1 MLAKLVEQG
10 NVQTLPLKVL
20 SSAHLEKDFTMI
32 IDPRGIVPQQ
42 GETLNGAGYEN
53 GPRRQEFDGFTYF
66 GVEDGVKNDE
76 DDVSSKDG
84 AGATGGYI
92 EDATGKQ
99 VLKKEMNDFIIPSN
113 NPNNSDASKE
123 QPSSINPMMGGGNN
137 HQGRQFYIQFDPLD
151 RLYKIRDLGKGYGA
165 FAKLQGSI
173 IIRDSFLVNIGE
185 SYVVSYLI
193 NNQDELLICKG
204 GKGGFG
210 NLRYKSSTNRSP
222 TKFTEGKEGDSLSL
236 RLELRLLADIGLLG
250 KPNAGKS
257 SLVRAVSSAK
267 PKVADYAF
275 TTLHPSLGVIDYS
288 ENSSF
293 VISDIPGLIAGAS
306 EGVGLGIQFLKH
318 LSRTKVIVQIV
329 DVYDKNPMEVI
340 TEIRE
345 LSKEIT
351 NYDPDLIKKVKW
363 LALNKIDL
371 INTNKLEELKDELG
385 REFQDNLHIYCIS
398 AAKKEGT
405 QQLMRDIG
413 EFMETSD
420 E

>member
-1 MLAKLVEQG
+1 MK
-10 NVQTLPLKVL
+10 
-20 SSAHLEKDFTMI
+20 F
-32 IDPRGIVPQQ
+32 IDEVSIDVK
-42 GETLNGAGYEN
+42 AG
-53 GPRRQEFDGFTYF
+53 D
-66 GVEDGVKNDE
+66 
-76 DDVSSKDG
+76 
-84 AGATGGYI
+84 
-92 EDATGKQ
+92 
-99 VLKKEMNDFIIPSN
+99 
-113 NPNNSDASKE
+113 
-123 QPSSINPMMGGGNN
+123 GGN
-137 HQGRQFYIQFDPLD
+137 GLASFR
-151 RLYKIRDLGKGYGA
+151 RLKNIPKGGPDGGDGGNG
-165 FAKLQGSI
+165 GSI
-173 IIRDSFLVNIGE
+173 IFRAVNNLNTLSKFRFQRKFEAENGKRGGSQNKTGSDGKDLVIEVPCGTLLYDLETDNPLAD
-185 SYVVSYLI
+185 LI

-275 TTLHPSLGVIDYS
+275 TTLHPSLGVVDYS

-371 INTNKLEELKDELG
+371 INTNQLEELKDELG
-385 REFQDNLHIYCIS
+385 REFQDKLHIYCIS
-398 AAKKEGT
+398 AAKKDGT

>member
-1 MLAKLVEQG
+1 MKFIDEVSIDVKAGDGG
-10 NVQTLPLKVL
+10 NGL
-20 SSAHLEKDFTMI
+20 SSFRRLKNI
-32 IDPRGIVPQQ
+32 PKG
-42 GETLNGAGYEN
+42 
-53 GPRRQEFDGFTYF
+53 GPDG
-66 GVEDGVKNDE
+66 GD
-76 DDVSSKDG
+76 
-84 AGATGGYI
+84 
-92 EDATGKQ
+92 
-99 VLKKEMNDFIIPSN
+99 
-113 NPNNSDASKE
+113 
-123 QPSSINPMMGGGNN
+123 GGN
-137 HQGRQFYIQFDPLD
+137 G
-151 RLYKIRDLGKGYGA
+151 
-165 FAKLQGSI
+165 GSI
-173 IIRDSFLVNIGE
+173 IFRSVNNLNTLSKFRFQRKFEAENGKRGGSQNKTGSDGKDLVIEVPCGTLLYDLETDNPLAD
-185 SYVVSYLI
+185 LI

-275 TTLHPSLGVIDYS
+275 TTLHPSLGVVDYS

-371 INTNKLEELKDELG
+371 INTDQLEELKDELG

>member
-1 MLAKLVEQG
+1 MK
-10 NVQTLPLKVL
+10 
-20 SSAHLEKDFTMI
+20 F
-32 IDPRGIVPQQ
+32 IDEVSIDVK
-42 GETLNGAGYEN
+42 AG
-53 GPRRQEFDGFTYF
+53 D
-66 GVEDGVKNDE
+66 
-76 DDVSSKDG
+76 
-84 AGATGGYI
+84 
-92 EDATGKQ
+92 
-99 VLKKEMNDFIIPSN
+99 
-113 NPNNSDASKE
+113 
-123 QPSSINPMMGGGNN
+123 GGN
-137 HQGRQFYIQFDPLD
+137 GLASFR
-151 RLYKIRDLGKGYGA
+151 RLKNIPKGGPDGGDGGNG
-165 FAKLQGSI
+165 GSI
-173 IIRDSFLVNIGE
+173 IFRSVNNLNTLSKFRFQRKFEAENGKRGGSQNKTGSDGKDLVIEVPCGTLLYDLETDNPLAD
-185 SYVVSYLI
+185 LI

-275 TTLHPSLGVIDYS
+275 TTLHPSLGVVDYS

-371 INTNKLEELKDELG
+371 INTDQLEELKDALG

>member
-1 MLAKLVEQG
+1 MK
-10 NVQTLPLKVL
+10 
-20 SSAHLEKDFTMI
+20 F
-32 IDPRGIVPQQ
+32 IDEVSIDVK
-42 GETLNGAGYEN
+42 AG
-53 GPRRQEFDGFTYF
+53 D
-66 GVEDGVKNDE
+66 
-76 DDVSSKDG
+76 
-84 AGATGGYI
+84 
-92 EDATGKQ
+92 
-99 VLKKEMNDFIIPSN
+99 
-113 NPNNSDASKE
+113 
-123 QPSSINPMMGGGNN
+123 GGN
-137 HQGRQFYIQFDPLD
+137 GLASFR
-151 RLYKIRDLGKGYGA
+151 RLKNIPKGGPDGGDGGNG
-165 FAKLQGSI
+165 GSI
-173 IIRDSFLVNIGE
+173 IFRSVNNLNTLSKFRFQRKFEAENGKRGGSQNKTGSDGKDLVIEVPCGTLLYDLETDNPLAD
-185 SYVVSYLI
+185 LI

-275 TTLHPSLGVIDYS
+275 TTLHPSLGVVDYS

-329 DVYDKNPMEVI
+329 DVYGKNPMEVI

-371 INTNKLEELKDELG
+371 INADQLEELKDELG
-385 REFQDNLHIYCIS
+385 REFQDNLLIYCLS

>member
-1 MLAKLVEQG
+1 MK
-10 NVQTLPLKVL
+10 
-20 SSAHLEKDFTMI
+20 F
-32 IDPRGIVPQQ
+32 IDEVSIDVK
-42 GETLNGAGYEN
+42 AG
-53 GPRRQEFDGFTYF
+53 D
-66 GVEDGVKNDE
+66 
-76 DDVSSKDG
+76 
-84 AGATGGYI
+84 
-92 EDATGKQ
+92 
-99 VLKKEMNDFIIPSN
+99 
-113 NPNNSDASKE
+113 
-123 QPSSINPMMGGGNN
+123 GGN
-137 HQGRQFYIQFDPLD
+137 GLASFR
-151 RLYKIRDLGKGYGA
+151 RLKNIPKGGPDGGDGGNG
-165 FAKLQGSI
+165 GSI
-173 IIRDSFLVNIGE
+173 IFRSVNNLNTLSKFRFQRKFEAENGKRGGSQNKTGSDGKDLVIEVPCGTLLYDLETDNPLAD
-185 SYVVSYLI
+185 LI

-275 TTLHPSLGVIDYS
+275 TTLHPSLGVVDYS

-371 INTNKLEELKDELG
+371 INTNKLEELKDELR

>member
-1 MLAKLVEQG
+1 MK
-10 NVQTLPLKVL
+10 
-20 SSAHLEKDFTMI
+20 F
-32 IDPRGIVPQQ
+32 IDEVSIDVK
-42 GETLNGAGYEN
+42 AG
-53 GPRRQEFDGFTYF
+53 D
-66 GVEDGVKNDE
+66 
-76 DDVSSKDG
+76 
-84 AGATGGYI
+84 
-92 EDATGKQ
+92 
-99 VLKKEMNDFIIPSN
+99 
-113 NPNNSDASKE
+113 
-123 QPSSINPMMGGGNN
+123 GGN
-137 HQGRQFYIQFDPLD
+137 GLASFR
-151 RLYKIRDLGKGYGA
+151 RLKNIPKGGPDGGDGGNG
-165 FAKLQGSI
+165 GSI
-173 IIRDSFLVNIGE
+173 IFRSVNNLNTLSKFRFQRKFEAENGKRGGSQNKTGSDGKDLVIEVPCGTLLYDLETDNPLAD
-185 SYVVSYLI
+185 LI

-275 TTLHPSLGVIDYS
+275 TTLHPSLGVVDYS

-371 INTNKLEELKDELG
+371 INTNQLEELKGELG
-385 REFQDNLHIYCIS
+385 REFQDNLRIYCIS

>member
-1 MLAKLVEQG
+1 MK
-10 NVQTLPLKVL
+10 
-20 SSAHLEKDFTMI
+20 F
-32 IDPRGIVPQQ
+32 IDEVSIDVK
-42 GETLNGAGYEN
+42 AG
-53 GPRRQEFDGFTYF
+53 D
-66 GVEDGVKNDE
+66 
-76 DDVSSKDG
+76 
-84 AGATGGYI
+84 
-92 EDATGKQ
+92 
-99 VLKKEMNDFIIPSN
+99 
-113 NPNNSDASKE
+113 
-123 QPSSINPMMGGGNN
+123 GGN
-137 HQGRQFYIQFDPLD
+137 GLASFR
-151 RLYKIRDLGKGYGA
+151 RLKNIPKGGPDGGDGGDG
-165 FAKLQGSI
+165 GSI
-173 IIRDSFLVNIGE
+173 IFRSVNNLNTLSKFRFQRKFEAENGKRGGSQNKTGSDGKDLVIEVPCGTLLYDLETDNPLAD
-185 SYVVSYLI
+185 LI

-222 TKFTEGKEGDSLSL
+222 TKFTEGKTGDSLSL

-275 TTLHPSLGVIDYS
+275 TTLHPSLGVVDYS

-371 INTNKLEELKDELG
+371 INTNQLEELKDELG

>member
-1 MLAKLVEQG
+1 MKFIDEVSIDVKAGNGGNGLASFRRLKNIPKGGPDGGDGGHGGSIFFRSV
-10 NVQTLPLKVL
+10 NNINTLSKFRFQRKFE
-20 SSAHLEKDFTMI
+20 A
-32 IDPRGIVPQQ
+32 
-42 GETLNGAGYEN
+42 EN
-53 GPRRQEFDGFTYF
+53 GKRGGSQNKTGSDGKDLVIEVPCGTLIYDQEN
-66 GVEDGVKNDE
+66 EKPI
-76 DDVSSKDG
+76 
-84 AGATGGYI
+84 A
-92 EDATGKQ
+92 
-99 VLKKEMNDFIIPSN
+99 
-113 NPNNSDASKE
+113 
-123 QPSSINPMMGGGNN
+123 
-137 HQGRQFYIQFDPLD
+137 
-151 RLYKIRDLGKGYGA
+151 DL
-165 FAKLQGSI
+165 
-173 IIRDSFLVNIGE
+173 V
-185 SYVVSYLI
+185 

-204 GKGGFG
+204 GKGGLG

-222 TKFTEGKEGDSLSL
+222 TKFTEGKDGDSLSL

-275 TTLHPSLGVIDYS
+275 TTLHPSLGVVDYS

-329 DVYDKNPMEVI
+329 DVYDKTPLEI
-340 TEIRE
+340 IAEIRE

-351 NYDPDLIKKVKW
+351 NYDPELIKKVRW
-363 LALNKIDL
+363 LALNKVDL
-371 INTNKLEELKDELG
+371 LDKSEVQRLKEELET
-385 REFQDNLHIYCIS
+385 EFQDNLHIYCIS

-413 EFMETSD
+413 EFIEIPD

>member
-1 MLAKLVEQG
+1 MKFIDEVSIDVKAGDGGNGLASFRRLKNIPKGGPDGGDGGHGGSIFFRSV
-10 NVQTLPLKVL
+10 NNINTLSKFRFQRKFE
-20 SSAHLEKDFTMI
+20 A
-32 IDPRGIVPQQ
+32 
-42 GETLNGAGYEN
+42 EN
-53 GPRRQEFDGFTYF
+53 GKRGGSQNKTGSDGKDLVIEVPCGTLIYDQEN
-66 GVEDGVKNDE
+66 EKPI
-76 DDVSSKDG
+76 
-84 AGATGGYI
+84 A
-92 EDATGKQ
+92 
-99 VLKKEMNDFIIPSN
+99 
-113 NPNNSDASKE
+113 
-123 QPSSINPMMGGGNN
+123 
-137 HQGRQFYIQFDPLD
+137 
-151 RLYKIRDLGKGYGA
+151 DL
-165 FAKLQGSI
+165 
-173 IIRDSFLVNIGE
+173 V
-185 SYVVSYLI
+185 
-193 NNQDELLICKG
+193 NNQDELLICRG
-204 GKGGFG
+204 GKGGLG

-222 TKFTEGKEGDSLSL
+222 TKFTEGKDGDSLSL

-275 TTLHPSLGVIDYS
+275 TTLHPSLGVVDYS

-329 DVYDKNPMEVI
+329 DVYDKTPLEI
-340 TEIRE
+340 IAEIRE

-351 NYDPDLIKKVKW
+351 NYDPELIKKVRW
-363 LALNKIDL
+363 LALNKVDL
-371 INTNKLEELKDELG
+371 LDKSEVDRLKEELET
-385 REFQDNLHIYCIS
+385 EFQDNLHIYCIS

-413 EFMETSD
+413 EFMETPD

>member
-1 MLAKLVEQG
+1 MK
-10 NVQTLPLKVL
+10 
-20 SSAHLEKDFTMI
+20 F
-32 IDPRGIVPQQ
+32 IDEVSIDVK
-42 GETLNGAGYEN
+42 AG
-53 GPRRQEFDGFTYF
+53 D
-66 GVEDGVKNDE
+66 
-76 DDVSSKDG
+76 
-84 AGATGGYI
+84 
-92 EDATGKQ
+92 
-99 VLKKEMNDFIIPSN
+99 
-113 NPNNSDASKE
+113 
-123 QPSSINPMMGGGNN
+123 GGN
-137 HQGRQFYIQFDPLD
+137 GLASFR
-151 RLYKIRDLGKGYGA
+151 RLKNIPKGGPDGGDGGTG
-165 FAKLQGSI
+165 GSI
-173 IIRDSFLVNIGE
+173 IFRSVNNLNTLSKFRFQRKFEAENGKRGGSQNKTGSDGKDLVIEVPCGTLLYDLETDNPLAD
-185 SYVVSYLI
+185 LI

-275 TTLHPSLGVIDYS
+275 TTLHPSLGVVDYS

-329 DVYDKNPMEVI
+329 DVYDKNPMEVT

-345 LSKEIT
+345 LSKELT
-351 NYDPDLIKKVKW
+351 NYDPDLIKKVRW

-371 INTNKLEELKDELG
+371 ISTNQLEELKEELG

>member
-1 MLAKLVEQG
+1 MKFIDEVSIDVKAGDGGNGLASFRRLKNIPKGGPDGGDGGHGGSIFFRSV
-10 NVQTLPLKVL
+10 NNINTLSKFRFQRKFE
-20 SSAHLEKDFTMI
+20 A
-32 IDPRGIVPQQ
+32 
-42 GETLNGAGYEN
+42 EN
-53 GPRRQEFDGFTYF
+53 GKRGGSQNKTGSDGKDLVIEVPCGTLIYDQEN
-66 GVEDGVKNDE
+66 EKPI
-76 DDVSSKDG
+76 
-84 AGATGGYI
+84 A
-92 EDATGKQ
+92 
-99 VLKKEMNDFIIPSN
+99 
-113 NPNNSDASKE
+113 
-123 QPSSINPMMGGGNN
+123 
-137 HQGRQFYIQFDPLD
+137 
-151 RLYKIRDLGKGYGA
+151 DL
-165 FAKLQGSI
+165 
-173 IIRDSFLVNIGE
+173 V
-185 SYVVSYLI
+185 

-204 GKGGFG
+204 GKGGLG

-222 TKFTEGKEGDSLSL
+222 TKFTEGKDGDSLSL

-275 TTLHPSLGVIDYS
+275 TTLHPSLGVVDYS

-329 DVYDKNPMEVI
+329 DVYDKTPLEI
-340 TEIRE
+340 ISEIRE

-351 NYDPDLIKKVKW
+351 NYDPELIKKVRW
-363 LALNKIDL
+363 LALNKVDL
-371 INTNKLEELKDELG
+371 LDKSEVERLKEELET
-385 REFQDNLHIYCIS
+385 EFQDNLHIYCIS

-413 EFMETSD
+413 EFMETPD

>member
-1 MLAKLVEQG
+1 MK
-10 NVQTLPLKVL
+10 
-20 SSAHLEKDFTMI
+20 F
-32 IDPRGIVPQQ
+32 IDEVSIDVK
-42 GETLNGAGYEN
+42 AG
-53 GPRRQEFDGFTYF
+53 D
-66 GVEDGVKNDE
+66 
-76 DDVSSKDG
+76 
-84 AGATGGYI
+84 
-92 EDATGKQ
+92 
-99 VLKKEMNDFIIPSN
+99 
-113 NPNNSDASKE
+113 
-123 QPSSINPMMGGGNN
+123 GGN
-137 HQGRQFYIQFDPLD
+137 GLASFR
-151 RLYKIRDLGKGYGA
+151 RLKNIPKGGPDGGDGGNG
-165 FAKLQGSI
+165 GSI
-173 IIRDSFLVNIGE
+173 IFRSVNNLNTLSKFRFQKKFEAENGKRGGSQNKTGSDGKDLVIEVPCGTLLYDLEADNPLAD
-185 SYVVSYLI
+185 LI

-275 TTLHPSLGVIDYS
+275 TTLHPSLGVVDYS

-371 INTNKLEELKDELG
+371 INTDQLEELKDELG

>member
-1 MLAKLVEQG
+1 MK
-10 NVQTLPLKVL
+10 
-20 SSAHLEKDFTMI
+20 F
-32 IDPRGIVPQQ
+32 IDEVSIDVK
-42 GETLNGAGYEN
+42 AG
-53 GPRRQEFDGFTYF
+53 D
-66 GVEDGVKNDE
+66 
-76 DDVSSKDG
+76 
-84 AGATGGYI
+84 
-92 EDATGKQ
+92 
-99 VLKKEMNDFIIPSN
+99 
-113 NPNNSDASKE
+113 
-123 QPSSINPMMGGGNN
+123 GGN
-137 HQGRQFYIQFDPLD
+137 GLASFR
-151 RLYKIRDLGKGYGA
+151 RLKNIPKGGPDGGDGGDG
-165 FAKLQGSI
+165 GSI
-173 IIRDSFLVNIGE
+173 IFRSVNNLNTLSKFRFQRKFEAENGKRGGSQNKTGSDGKDLVIEVPCGTLLYDLETDN
-185 SYVVSYLI
+185 SLADLI

-275 TTLHPSLGVIDYS
+275 TTLHPSLGVVDYS

-329 DVYDKNPMEVI
+329 DVYDKKPMEVI

-371 INTNKLEELKDELG
+371 INTDQLEELKDELG

>member
-1 MLAKLVEQG
+1 MK
-10 NVQTLPLKVL
+10 
-20 SSAHLEKDFTMI
+20 F
-32 IDPRGIVPQQ
+32 IDEVSIDIK
-42 GETLNGAGYEN
+42 AG
-53 GPRRQEFDGFTYF
+53 D
-66 GVEDGVKNDE
+66 
-76 DDVSSKDG
+76 
-84 AGATGGYI
+84 
-92 EDATGKQ
+92 
-99 VLKKEMNDFIIPSN
+99 
-113 NPNNSDASKE
+113 
-123 QPSSINPMMGGGNN
+123 GGN
-137 HQGRQFYIQFDPLD
+137 GLASFR
-151 RLYKIRDLGKGYGA
+151 RLKNIPKGGPDGGDGGNG
-165 FAKLQGSI
+165 GSI
-173 IIRDSFLVNIGE
+173 IFRSVNNINTLSKFRFQRKFEAENGKRGGSQNKTGSDGKDLVIEVPCGTLLYDLETDNPLAD
-185 SYVVSYLI
+185 LI

-222 TKFTEGKEGDSLSL
+222 TKFTEGKEGDGLSL

-275 TTLHPSLGVIDYS
+275 TTLHPSLGVVDYS

-306 EGVGLGIQFLKH
+306 EGVGLGIHFLKH

-345 LSKEIT
+345 LSKEII
-351 NYDPDLIKKVKW
+351 NYDPDLIKKVRW

-371 INTNKLEELKDELG
+371 INTNQLEELKDEVG
-385 REFQDNLHIYCIS
+385 KEFQDNLHIYCIS

-405 QQLMRDIG
+405 QQMMRDIG

>member
-1 MLAKLVEQG
+1 MK
-10 NVQTLPLKVL
+10 
-20 SSAHLEKDFTMI
+20 F
-32 IDPRGIVPQQ
+32 IDEVSIDVK
-42 GETLNGAGYEN
+42 AG
-53 GPRRQEFDGFTYF
+53 D
-66 GVEDGVKNDE
+66 
-76 DDVSSKDG
+76 
-84 AGATGGYI
+84 
-92 EDATGKQ
+92 
-99 VLKKEMNDFIIPSN
+99 
-113 NPNNSDASKE
+113 
-123 QPSSINPMMGGGNN
+123 GGN
-137 HQGRQFYIQFDPLD
+137 GLASFR
-151 RLYKIRDLGKGYGA
+151 RLKNIPKGGPDGGDGGNG
-165 FAKLQGSI
+165 GSI
-173 IIRDSFLVNIGE
+173 IFRSVNNLNTLSKFRFQKKFEAENGKRGGSQNKTGSDGKDLVIEVPCGTLLYDLETDNPLAD
-185 SYVVSYLI
+185 LI

-275 TTLHPSLGVIDYS
+275 TTLHPSLGVVDYS

-371 INTNKLEELKDELG
+371 INTNQLEELKDELG

>member
-1 MLAKLVEQG
+1 MKFIDEVSIDVKAGDGGNGLASFRRLKNIPKGGPDGGDGGHGGSIFFRSV
-10 NVQTLPLKVL
+10 NNINTLSKFRFQRKFE
-20 SSAHLEKDFTMI
+20 A
-32 IDPRGIVPQQ
+32 
-42 GETLNGAGYEN
+42 EN
-53 GPRRQEFDGFTYF
+53 GKRGGSQNKTGSDGKDLVIEVPCGTLIYDQEN
-66 GVEDGVKNDE
+66 EKPI
-76 DDVSSKDG
+76 
-84 AGATGGYI
+84 A
-92 EDATGKQ
+92 
-99 VLKKEMNDFIIPSN
+99 
-113 NPNNSDASKE
+113 
-123 QPSSINPMMGGGNN
+123 
-137 HQGRQFYIQFDPLD
+137 
-151 RLYKIRDLGKGYGA
+151 DL
-165 FAKLQGSI
+165 
-173 IIRDSFLVNIGE
+173 V
-185 SYVVSYLI
+185 

-204 GKGGFG
+204 GKGGLG

-222 TKFTEGKEGDSLSL
+222 TKFTEGKDGDSLSL

-275 TTLHPSLGVIDYS
+275 TTLHPSLGVVDYS

-329 DVYDKNPMEVI
+329 DVYDKTPLEI
-340 TEIRE
+340 IAEIRE

-351 NYDPDLIKKVKW
+351 DYDPELIKKVRW
-363 LALNKIDL
+363 LALNKVDL
-371 INTNKLEELKDELG
+371 LDKSEVERLKEELET
-385 REFQDNLHIYCIS
+385 EFQDNLHIYCIS
-398 AAKKEGT
+398 ATKKEGT

-413 EFMETSD
+413 EFMETPD

>member
-1 MLAKLVEQG
+1 MK
-10 NVQTLPLKVL
+10 
-20 SSAHLEKDFTMI
+20 F
-32 IDPRGIVPQQ
+32 IDEVSIDVK
-42 GETLNGAGYEN
+42 AG
-53 GPRRQEFDGFTYF
+53 D
-66 GVEDGVKNDE
+66 
-76 DDVSSKDG
+76 
-84 AGATGGYI
+84 
-92 EDATGKQ
+92 
-99 VLKKEMNDFIIPSN
+99 
-113 NPNNSDASKE
+113 
-123 QPSSINPMMGGGNN
+123 GGN
-137 HQGRQFYIQFDPLD
+137 GLASFR
-151 RLYKIRDLGKGYGA
+151 RLKNIPKGGPDGGDGGNG
-165 FAKLQGSI
+165 GSI
-173 IIRDSFLVNIGE
+173 IFRSVNNLNTLSKFRFQRKFEAENGKRGGSQNKTGSDGKDLVIEVPCGTLLYDLETDNPLAD
-185 SYVVSYLI
+185 LI

-275 TTLHPSLGVIDYS
+275 TTLHPSLGVVDYS

-371 INTNKLEELKDELG
+371 INTNQLEELKGELG
-385 REFQDNLHIYCIS
+385 REFQDNLRIYGIS

>member
-1 MLAKLVEQG
+1 MK
-10 NVQTLPLKVL
+10 
-20 SSAHLEKDFTMI
+20 F
-32 IDPRGIVPQQ
+32 IDEVSIDVK
-42 GETLNGAGYEN
+42 AG
-53 GPRRQEFDGFTYF
+53 D
-66 GVEDGVKNDE
+66 
-76 DDVSSKDG
+76 
-84 AGATGGYI
+84 
-92 EDATGKQ
+92 
-99 VLKKEMNDFIIPSN
+99 
-113 NPNNSDASKE
+113 
-123 QPSSINPMMGGGNN
+123 GGN
-137 HQGRQFYIQFDPLD
+137 GLASFR
-151 RLYKIRDLGKGYGA
+151 RLKNIPKGGPDGGDGGDG
-165 FAKLQGSI
+165 GSI
-173 IIRDSFLVNIGE
+173 IFRSVNNLNTLSKFRFQRKFEAENGKRGGSQNKTGSDGKDLVIEVPCGTLLYDLETDNPLAD
-185 SYVVSYLI
+185 LI

-275 TTLHPSLGVIDYS
+275 TTLHPSLGVVDYS

-371 INTNKLEELKDELG
+371 INTDQLEELKDELG

>member
-1 MLAKLVEQG
+1 MK
-10 NVQTLPLKVL
+10 
-20 SSAHLEKDFTMI
+20 F
-32 IDPRGIVPQQ
+32 IDEVSIDVK
-42 GETLNGAGYEN
+42 AG
-53 GPRRQEFDGFTYF
+53 D
-66 GVEDGVKNDE
+66 
-76 DDVSSKDG
+76 
-84 AGATGGYI
+84 
-92 EDATGKQ
+92 
-99 VLKKEMNDFIIPSN
+99 
-113 NPNNSDASKE
+113 
-123 QPSSINPMMGGGNN
+123 GGN
-137 HQGRQFYIQFDPLD
+137 GLASFR
-151 RLYKIRDLGKGYGA
+151 RLKNIPKGGPDGGDGGNG
-165 FAKLQGSI
+165 GSI
-173 IIRDSFLVNIGE
+173 IFRSVNNLNTLSKFRFQRKFEAENGKRGGSQNKTGSDGKDLVIEVPCGTLLYDLETDNPLAD
-185 SYVVSYLI
+185 LI
-193 NNQDELLICKG
+193 NNQDELLVCKG

-222 TKFTEGKEGDSLSL
+222 IKFTEGKEGDSLSL

-275 TTLHPSLGVIDYS
+275 TTLHPSLGVVDYS

-371 INTNKLEELKDELG
+371 INTDQLEELKDELG

>member
-1 MLAKLVEQG
+1 MK
-10 NVQTLPLKVL
+10 
-20 SSAHLEKDFTMI
+20 F
-32 IDPRGIVPQQ
+32 IDEVSIDVK
-42 GETLNGAGYEN
+42 AG
-53 GPRRQEFDGFTYF
+53 D
-66 GVEDGVKNDE
+66 
-76 DDVSSKDG
+76 
-84 AGATGGYI
+84 
-92 EDATGKQ
+92 
-99 VLKKEMNDFIIPSN
+99 
-113 NPNNSDASKE
+113 
-123 QPSSINPMMGGGNN
+123 GGN
-137 HQGRQFYIQFDPLD
+137 GLASFR
-151 RLYKIRDLGKGYGA
+151 RLKNIPKGGPDGGDGGNG
-165 FAKLQGSI
+165 GSI
-173 IIRDSFLVNIGE
+173 IFRSVNNLNTLSKFRFQRKFEAENGKRGGSQNKTGSDGKDLVIEVPCGTLLYDLETDNPLAD
-185 SYVVSYLI
+185 LI

-275 TTLHPSLGVIDYS
+275 TTLHPSLGVVDYS

-371 INTNKLEELKDELG
+371 INTNQLEELKGELG
-385 REFQDNLHIYCIS
+385 REFQDNLRIYCIS
-398 AAKKEGT
+398 ATKKEGT